1 MHLRAEMTVLMS
13 FLAPL
18 IGHPSVK
25 EEENLRSIVF
35 EHPLCIK
42 YLLPT
47 LIEAYGDVEKTG
59 H

>member
-1 MHLRAEMTVLMS
+1 MTVLMS

-25 EEENLRSIVF
+25 EEESLRPIIF

>member
-1 MHLRAEMTVLMS
+1 MRAEMTVLMS

-18 IGHPSVK
+18 IGHPTIK
-25 EEENLRSIVF
+25 EDEHLKSIIF
-35 EHPLCIK
+35 EHPLCKK

-59 H
+59 HQ